1 MAPGNTVTIVGNA
14 TREPE
19 LRFTA
24 SGQAVATFGVA
35 VNRRWQ
41 NRNNEW
47 EESTSFFDVTCWA
60 QLAENVAES
69 VPKGG
74 RVVVTG
80 RLDQRSWETQEGD
93 KRSKVEI
100 VADDVAPSLRWA
112 TAQITKNERR
122 EGGDGG
128 GYAGGS
134 GGGGGGGGGS
144 SRPAPSEPAA
154 AGGGGYDPDEE
165 PF

>member
-69 VPKGG
+69 IPKGG

-128 GYAGGS
+128 GYAGG

-144 SRPAPSEPAA
+144 SSRPAPEP